1 MKTTPYLTF
10 PGTCAE
16 AFAFYA
22 TVLNGRIEAIFPH
35 RGTPAAEH
43 VPADW
48 LDKRMHAH
56 LRYRGGDPMG
66 SDKPPPHYKPTQ
78 GLWVSLHVD
87 SATEAERVFSALSDG
102 GEVRMPLE
110 KTFWAERFGMT
121 VDRFGTPWMVNCAP
135 AA

>member
-22 TVLNGRIEAIFPH
+22 KVLNGKIDSMFAH

-48 LDKRMHAH
+48 LDKIMHAH
-56 LRYRGGDPMG
+56 LVFGGGDLMG
-66 SDKPPPHYKPTQ
+66 SDNSPAWYKKAE

-87 SATEAERVFSALSDG
+87 SAAEADRIFSALSEG
-102 GEVRMPLE
+102 GEIRMPIE

-121 VDRFGTPWMVNCAP
+121 VDRFGTPWMVNCP
-135 AA
+135 AAA